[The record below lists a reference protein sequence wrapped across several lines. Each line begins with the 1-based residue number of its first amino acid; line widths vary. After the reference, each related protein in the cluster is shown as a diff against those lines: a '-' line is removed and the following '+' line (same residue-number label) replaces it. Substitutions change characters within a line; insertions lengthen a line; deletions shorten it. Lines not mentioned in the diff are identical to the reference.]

1 MSVSDISTARYP
13 IKAESPQKGQNS
25 NIKER
30 NTQKLQKQKNK
41 KIEKPL
47 SLSLSLS

>member
-13 IKAESPQKGQNS
+13 IKAESPQKGQNT

-30 NTQKLQKQKNK
+30 K
-41 KIEKPL
+41 KYAKATKTKE
-47 SLSLSLS
+47 